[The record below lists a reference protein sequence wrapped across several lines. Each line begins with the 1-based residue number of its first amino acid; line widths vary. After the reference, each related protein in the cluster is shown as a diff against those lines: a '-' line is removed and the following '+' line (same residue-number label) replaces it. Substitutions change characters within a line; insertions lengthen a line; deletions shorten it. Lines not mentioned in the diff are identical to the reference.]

1 MRDQKYIL
9 KGRELVP
16 VDLMTWATWL
26 QDNFTDRQVGRDE
39 LENGF
44 EISTV
49 FLGLDHNFGEG
60 PPLLFETLVWNRQGD
75 EVDGARYSTYDE
87 AEAGHA
93 RMVNKW
99 SGKGE

>member
-9 KGRELVP
+9 HGRDIIKA
-16 VDLMTWATWL
+16 DLMTWARWF
-26 QDNFTDRQVGRDE
+26 QDNHEARRIGRDK
-39 LENGF
+39 LENSF

-49 FLGLDHNFGEG
+49 FLGLDHNFGREG
-60 PPLLFETLVWNRQGD
+60 PPLLFETLVWDRRGD

-93 RMVNKW
+93 RMVGKW
-99 SGKGE
+99 KGE